1 MSKNNIVIFFTTLLA
16 VAACTPKSNKLFTKA
31 EKEYNMA
38 AYQTAIEYYQE
49 AIAKGY
55 NERSEANFKIA
66 ESYKKSNRLHEA
78 EQYYAKAIS
87 SKTKE
92 EEAVFWY
99 AASLKANGKYENAKE
114 QFQKYAAQGTNFDL
128 VNRANKEI
136 ENIDAIA
143 DIITKNE
150 EFEIKNIAQ
159 LNTPNAEYS
168 PAVIGRKL
176 FYTSNAGVSK
186 MHTATNTGFT
196 DIFEFVFDGT
206 EPFSGQSKP
215 LPKEINTIDA
225 HEATPVFSRDGKT
238 MYFSR
243 GNTGSKKSKRKEV
256 DIYMSKLQ
264 GGVWTEPVLLPF
276 CGEETWDSSPA
287 LSADGTKL
295 YFASNRDDSDAQ
307 GGTDIYVATID
318 NSGKWGNVKNLGATI
333 NTRGNEIFPYEDE
346 DGNFYFSSDGHPSL
360 GGLDLFK
367 VVKDESGAVTVKNMG
382 KPINSPYDDFALV
395 TKDSLS
401 GYFTSNR
408 PEGKGDDDIYEFN
421 AYRNAIYIVQGV
433 SVTKDSNQ
441 IIANAEIV
449 ITNLAGDTIASVTSD
464 SEGKFTYPAEPEQEY
479 NVTAR
484 KEGFLFFEEKFST
497 IGQTVERKDLKAGNN
512 EISIEQKVQ
521 MVKPAIGVVI
531 VIDNVYY
538 DYDDYAIRPDA
549 EIALN
554 TVVDFLQK
562 NPEINVELSS
572 HTDERGSATYNRTL
586 SQKRAQAAVDYI
598 VSKGIES
605 ERIVA
610 KGHGEDKPLIKNAK
624 TEEEHQ
630 INRRTEIEITN
641 ISDSNIKIIR
651 KGEEELLSTQP

>member
-1 MSKNNIVIFFTTLLA
+1 MSKNNIVIFFTTLIA

-38 AYQTAIEYYQE
+38 AYQTAIELYQE

-55 NERSEANFKIA
+55 KESSVANYKIA
-66 ESYKKSNRLHEA
+66 ESFKKSNRLHES
-78 EQYYAKAIS
+78 EQFYAKAIGS
-87 SKTKE
+87 NVKE
-92 EEAVFWY
+92 EEAIFWY

-128 VNRANKEI
+128 VNRAKKEI

-143 DIITKNE
+143 DILTVTNE
-150 EFEIKNIAQ
+150 YEVKNIEK

-168 PAVIGRKL
+168 PAVIGKKL

-196 DIFEFVFDGT
+196 DIFEFVFDGL

-215 LPKEINTIDA
+215 LPKEINTTDA
-225 HEATPVFSRDGKT
+225 HEATPVFSKDGKT
-238 MYFSR
+238 MNFSR
-243 GNTGSKKSKRKEV
+243 GNTGNKKGRKEV

-264 GGVWTEPVLLPF
+264 GGIWSEPVLLPF
-276 CGEETWDSSPA
+276 CGEDTWDSSPA

-295 YFASNRDDSDAQ
+295 YFASNRDDKGAL

-318 NSGKWGNVKNLGATI
+318 SSGKWGNVKNVGAPI
-333 NTRGNEIFPYEDE
+333 NTKGNESFPYVDAN
-346 DGNFYFSSDGHPSL
+346 GTFYFSSDGHPSL
-360 GGLDLFK
+360 GLLDIFK
-367 VVKDESGAVTVKNMG
+367 VVKDESGNYAIKNMG
-382 KPINSPYDDFALV
+382 KPINSSYDDFAL
-395 TKDSLS
+395 TTIDSIS

-421 AYRNAIYIVQGV
+421 AYKNAIYVVQGV
-433 SVTKDSNQ
+433 SVTKDSNL
-441 IIANAEIV
+441 IVANAEIV
-449 ITNLAGDTIASVTSD
+449 ITNLNGDTIASVTSD
-464 SEGKFTYPAEPEQEY
+464 DQGKFTYPAEPEQEY

-484 KEGFLFFEEKFST
+484 KEGYLFYEDKFST
-497 IGQTVERKDLKAGNN
+497 IGKTVERKDLKPGDN
-512 EISIEQKVQ
+512 EVAMEQKVE
-521 MVKPAIGVVI
+521 MVKKIVGITI

-538 DYDDYAIRPDA
+538 DYDRFDIRPDA
-549 EIALN
+549 AIALN

-562 NPEINVELSS
+562 NPDINVELSS
-572 HTDERGSATYNRTL
+572 HTDERGSATYNRNL
-586 SQKRAQAAVDYI
+586 SQKRAQSAVDYI
-598 VSKGIES
+598 ISKGISS

-630 INRRTEIEITN
+630 INRRTEIEVTN
-641 ISDSNIKIIR
+641 ISNPNIKVIR